1 MSEEPYKLYKVEG
14 GVPSVLAVNRQ
25 DLPTAVGGA
34 EETLKT
40 AVKRPK
46 PFEQQPRESNKA
58 FAAFS
63 IYLNLGSERS
73 LAMVGEK
80 LGKCEALIERW
91 STKFGWTERIRAY
104 GEHMALVE
112 RQAVEVMARAKAV
125 DWARRREE
133 LLETEWSMHEKCIAA
148 ATKAFATFMEK
159 EKVYANL
166 ADIAR
171 ILEVASKMG
180 RLAAGLA
187 TDRTEVSGDLD
198 VKVDLEFEAAL
209 KKVYGPVV
217 DVGEDGKGQMADGKG
232 GAA

>member
-1 MSEEPYKLYKVEG
+1 MSL
-14 GVPSVLAVNRQ
+14 
-25 DLPTAVGGA
+25 
-34 EETLKT
+34 
-40 AVKRPK
+40 
-46 PFEQQPRESNKA
+46 PFEKLPRESGKA
-58 FAAFS
+58 FGAFS
-63 IYLNLGSERS
+63 LYLGMGAERS
-73 LAMVGEK
+73 LVAVAEK
-80 LGKCEALIERW
+80 LGKSVTLLGRW
-91 STKFGWTERIRAY
+91 SAKYDWPARVQAH
-104 GEHMALVE
+104 GEHVALAE

-133 LLETEWSMHEKCIAA
+133 LLETEWEMHGKCIAA
-148 ATKAFATFMEK
+148 AKKAFATFMER

-187 TDRTEVSGDLD
+187 TDRTEVSGDLE

-209 KKVYGPVV
+209 KKIYGPVV
-217 DVGEDGKGQMADGKG
+217 DVEVVPDGKLPMADGKG